1 MADEVIQ
8 DDDNAFPETEEV
20 VEKEKTEGESKE
32 ESENQEDKEESAKPR
47 RSEIAQKKHW
57 RNKAEKANSK
67 VTELEAELSKLR
79 GMQKPPSDE
88 AERKAQ
94 EYIRNEAK
102 QVYLELQKE
111 KAKEESERESKLNSA
126 VETIL
131 EDNPD
136 IVEAELLDAIDE
148 YEVEPKVALKIL
160 QKQGVQ
166 VKKPKMPTPKRASSE
181 TKPLPD
187 DSKKSMFDIL
197 KEEMD
202 AGKGK

>member
-1 MADEVIQ
+1 MDEKNESIAA
-8 DDDNAFPETEEV
+8 DDNAFPETEEV
-20 VEKEKTEGESKE
+20 VEEDKTEGESKE
-32 ESENQEDKEESAKPR
+32 EPENKDEGEKPR

-57 RNKAEKANSK
+57 REKAEKANSK
-67 VTELEAELSKLR
+67 VKDLEEELSKLR

-111 KAKEESERESKLNSA
+111 KAKEESERESKLNSE
-126 VETIL
+126 VESIL

-148 YEVEPKVALKIL
+148 YEVEPSVALKIL

-166 VKKPKMPTPKRASSE
+166 VKKPKMPAPKRAPSE
-181 TKPLPD
+181 NKALPD

-197 KEEMD
+197 KEEIS